1 MFRLFGNWNT
11 YLTADIRKGKH
22 LDQATPIDYQEF
34 FQKSTFKRLSQW
46 TILWV
51 ADDDVYW
58 GKANQEKVDQYCFF
72 KTSRSAIETNF
83 AILDAAKK
91 KSLILIINEYIK
103 EHLDQIDG
111 CQFVLETSAYETVKV
126 ADDTNFEIRVA
137 TTLAVTPTS
146 LNPTTRK
153 DVQKFT
159 LLLHPHNFA
168 LINLVAL

>member
-11 YLTADIRKGKH
+11 YLTAEIRQGKH
-22 LDQATPIDYQEF
+22 LAEATPTDYQEF

-51 ADDDVYW
+51 DRADVYW

-72 KTSRSAIETNF
+72 KTSRSAIENNF
-83 AILDAAKK
+83 AILDATKK
-91 KSLILIINEYIK
+91 KSLILIINQYIK

-111 CQFVLETSAYETVKV
+111 CRFDIESSAYETVRV
-126 ADDTNFEIRVA
+126 ADDTNFEITVS
-137 TTLAVTPTS
+137 TTLKITPTT
-146 LNPTTRK
+146 LNPETRK

-168 LINLVAL
+168 LINLVSH